1 MPSAA
6 PGSTTSHSEQIT
18 DGVAGLALEN
28 LKYPVGSKVTA
39 KFKNGSI
46 SKGEVVAYDPIAKVV
61 ILSK

>member
-6 PGSTTSHSEQIT
+6 PGSSEQIT
-18 DGVAGLALEN
+18 DGMAGLALEN

-46 SKGEVVAYDPIAKVV
+46 SKGEVVAYDPIFKVV